1 MLCGFACLGL
11 ITVLLFFH
19 VIRNPFNSNNIRRN
33 PELFYLVSGSSLL
46 FLITGLS
53 GYQANFIQLGLD
65 QLLEAPSEYLGLFVH
80 WVEWT
85 TMLGFFLIKPIFFL
99 LSACKDAVPIHH
111 TVLSLAPFF
120 FAMLLLVLIFSCWK
134 RHWFYSEPGQ
144 NNPYKMVFQ
153 VLNFT
158 RKNKYPL
165 QRSAFTYADDEEPTR
180 IDFAKEKYGGPFKT
194 EQVEDVKTFFRILAI
209 LLVLGPAFFLEIPLG
224 PVFAIYTNHTGK
236 YELTNNT
243 GMPPEC
249 SWRPLLK
256 DMAVLRSLASVLL
269 FPIYIWLI
277 YSVLRR
283 CIPRTI
289 IRIWVG
295 EILLASG
302 MVAMFLIDLSGHVK
316 HYRSH
321 HQAAACMF
329 VFNDHNHSFKL
340 ELPWAVNLMPA
351 LLMQAGITLVITT
364 TFEFISAQS
373 PHSMKGL
380 LIGMFYAI
388 RGTFKFLGAISILP
402 FSVKAIWT
410 SNYMKKHVPS
420 VTNCGF
426 GYFLL
431 NLVVGF
437 TGLVLF
443 TVAARRYHYRERDDP
458 PYNQTTVETVWANQ

>member
-1 MLCGFACLGL
+1 M
-11 ITVLLFFH
+11 
-19 VIRNPFNSNNIRRN
+19 
-33 PELFYLVSGSSLL
+33 
-46 FLITGLS
+46 
-53 GYQANFIQLGLD
+53 
-65 QLLEAPSEYLGLFVH
+65 
-80 WVEWT
+80 
-85 TMLGFFLIKPIFFL
+85 
-99 LSACKDAVPIHH
+99 
-111 TVLSLAPFF
+111 
-120 FAMLLLVLIFSCWK
+120 
-134 RHWFYSEPGQ
+134 
-144 NNPYKMVFQ
+144 
-153 VLNFT
+153 LNFT

-224 PVFAIYTNHTGK
+224 PIFNIYTNHTGK
-236 YELTNNT
+236 YEFTNNT
-243 GMPPEC
+243 GKHHLPPEC

-256 DMAVLRSLASVLL
+256 DMAVLRSLATVLL

-289 IRIWVG
+289 VRIWLG

-302 MVAMFLIDLSGHVK
+302 MAAMFLIDLSGHVK

-329 VFNDHNHSFKL
+329 VFNDHNHSFNL
-340 ELPWAVNLMPA
+340 GLPWAVNLMPA

-364 TFEFISAQS
+364 IFEFISAQS

-388 RGTFKFLGAISILP
+388 RGTFKFLGAVSILP
-402 FSVKAIWT
+402 FSVKACLLYT
-410 SNYMKKHVPS
+410 SPS
-420 VTNCGF
+420 P
-426 GYFLL
+426 
-431 NLVVGF
+431 
-437 TGLVLF
+437 
-443 TVAARRYHYRERDDP
+443 RDATLSRMP
-458 PYNQTTVETVWANQ
+458 SSA